1 MSDDLVDR
9 LRRWVHAIDA
19 VPASDLMDEAADE
32 IERLRHRVRFADAVI
47 RSGDA
52 ATLTEAEREA
62 MGRAVILLAGNAD
75 MATVGAVAGLLDR
88 LS

>member
-1 MSDDLVDR
+1 MNDIVER
-9 LRRWVHAIDA
+9 LRNWAIA
-19 VPASDLMDEAADE
+19 VNAVAASDLMDEAAGE

-62 MGRAVILLAGNAD
+62 LGRAVILLAGNAD
-75 MATVGAVAGLLDR
+75 SATVGAVVGLLDR
-88 LS
+88 MS